1 MSRRRW
7 ESTAG
12 SELAAAVEAQP
23 LRVFNGPQLREV
35 LLRAH
40 EELGLPQVATPARMT
55 GFLEEQG
62 RLKQVKLSADEGY
75 PGATRYV
82 WGEVE
87 PYSVALSL
95 RPGAYLSHYSAVA
108 VQGLTNQVPKVI
120 YVNKEQSPKPKPSGG
135 LSQEGLD
142 RAFRN
147 APRTSKYVFHFD
159 IYQVVLL
166 SGKSTGRL
174 GVVSRPISPAVRVD
188 VTAVERTLIDITV
201 RPTYAGSVFE
211 VLEAFR
217 RARGAVSVPT
227 LIAMLKK
234 LDYVYPYHQALG
246 FYMERAGYKPAQLE
260 RLRGLGLE
268 FDFYLTHGMREP
280 EYNKEWR
287 LYHPRGL

>member
-1 MSRRRW
+1 MPRRSW

-12 SELAAAVEAQP
+12 TELAAIIEAQES
-23 LRVFNGPQLREV
+23 RAFNLPQLREV

-40 EELGLPQVATPARMT
+40 GELQLPQVATPARMI
-55 GFLEEQG
+55 GLLEEQG
-62 RLKQVKLSADEGY
+62 LLKKVNLSADEGY

-82 WGEVE
+82 WGEIE

-108 VQGLTNQVPKVI
+108 VHGLTNQVPKVI
-120 YVNKEQSPKPKPSGG
+120 YVNKEQSPKPKPSGQ

-147 APRTSKYVFHFD
+147 SPRASKYIFHFD

-174 GVVSRPISPAVRVD
+174 GVVSRSINPQVHVE
-188 VTAVERTLIDITV
+188 VTALERTLIDISV
-201 RPTYAGSVFE
+201 RPNYSGSVFE

-217 RARGAVSVPT
+217 RARDVVSVPT

-234 LDYVYPYHQALG
+234 LDYVYPYHQVIG
-246 FYMERAGYKPAQLE
+246 FYMERAGYKSTQVE
-260 RLRGLGLE
+260 RLRSLGLN

>member
-1 MSRRRW
+1 MPRRSW

-12 SELAAAVEAQP
+12 TELAAAIEAQP
-23 LRVFNGPQLREV
+23 LRVFNVPQLRQV

-40 EELGLPQVATPARMT
+40 GELRLPQVATPARMI
-55 GFLEEQG
+55 GFLNEQG
-62 RLKQVKLSADEGY
+62 HLKQVKLSADEGY

-87 PYSVALSL
+87 PYSLALSL

-108 VQGLTNQVPKVI
+108 VHGLTNQVPKVI

-147 APRTSKYVFHFD
+147 APRASKYIFHFD

-174 GVVSRPISPAVRVD
+174 GVISRAIRPEVRVE
-188 VTAVERTLIDITV
+188 VTALERTLIDISV
-201 RPTYAGSVFE
+201 RPNYAGSVFE
-211 VLEAFR
+211 VLDVFR
-217 RARGAVSVPT
+217 RARDAVSVPT

-234 LDYVYPYHQALG
+234 LDYVYPYHQVIG
-246 FYMERAGYKPAQLE
+246 FYMERAGYKPAQVE
-260 RLRGLGLE
+260 RLRGLGLD

-287 LYHPRGL
+287 LYHPCGL

>member
-1 MSRRRW
+1 MPRRPW

-12 SELAAAVEAQP
+12 SKLATAVESQP
-23 LRVFNGPQLREV
+23 LRVFNTPQLRGV

-40 EELGLPQVATPARMT
+40 EQLHLPQAATPTRMSRL
-55 GFLEEQG
+55 LEEQG
-62 RLKQVKLSADEGY
+62 HLTQVKLNANEGY

-82 WGEVE
+82 WGQVE

-95 RPGAYLSHYSAVA
+95 RPGAYLSHFSAVA
-108 VQGLTNQVPKVI
+108 VHGLTNQVPKVI

-135 LSQEGLD
+135 LSQDGLD

-147 APRTSKYVFHFD
+147 APRTSKYIFHLG
-159 IYQVVLL
+159 IYEVVLL

-174 GVVSRPISPAVRVD
+174 GVISRPISPEVQVE
-188 VTAVERTLIDITV
+188 VTALERTLIDISV
-201 RPTYAGSVFE
+201 RPNYAGSVFE

-217 RARGAVSVPT
+217 RARDTVSVPT
-227 LIAMLKK
+227 VVAMLKK
-234 LDYVYPYHQALG
+234 LDFVYPYHQAIG

-260 RLRGLGLE
+260 RLRSMGLD

-280 EYNKEWR
+280 EYCKEWR
-287 LYHPRGL
+287 LYHPRGM